1 MGLRRFLATTA
12 SMSSRFGP
20 LGPGR
25 QRRLEENS
33 QRYFCFLSRLGR
45 GRRVEGFQ
53 TMAERRIPAGRMNRV
68 HQPVMIR
75 STGRRLGAR
84 LRPRWRISSGCWT
97 STDSA
102 TTQRKPP
109 GRASRTTVTIKGTNR
124 LTTSR
129 ILACYQDHKKHAA
142 FGQFSNSPWTF
153 TGVPNLQALTMLSL
167 KGICSS
173 ENLLAPVVLGA
184 RAVIPNE
191 SKPVNTRSNLSSGLL
206 MQSRFART
214 IGPLD
219 YGLPCLRTKPACPR
233 RPISARLLLAL

>member
-1 MGLRRFLATTA
+1 
-12 SMSSRFGP
+12 
-20 LGPGR
+20 
-25 QRRLEENS
+25 
-33 QRYFCFLSRLGR
+33 
-45 GRRVEGFQ
+45 
-53 TMAERRIPAGRMNRV
+53 
-68 HQPVMIR
+68 
-75 STGRRLGAR
+75 
-84 LRPRWRISSGCWT
+84 
-97 STDSA
+97 
-102 TTQRKPP
+102 
-109 GRASRTTVTIKGTNR
+109 
-124 LTTSR
+124 
-129 ILACYQDHKKHAA
+129 
-142 FGQFSNSPWTF
+142 
-153 TGVPNLQALTMLSL
+153 MLSL